1 MSEIFRVTRA
11 ELFKLVRRPAAWVLL
26 ATAVLLSQVFAYLIP
41 YLGYRGG
48 GSDMLDGSSPEEI
61 LASTLPAQLVTN
73 TIGGFPVFAGA
84 LALVLGALMF
94 GGEYGWGT
102 IKTLFTQR
110 PGRVSVLAGQVA
122 ALAVVLASSVAIMF
136 GFGAITSTAI
146 AVGENE
152 PTAWPSVLDLLQGFA
167 AGWLI
172 LLMWACLGAVLGVVL
187 RGVALPIGLGV
198 VWVLGIENL
207 ISAMAG
213 SMLSALEPLRDVLPG
228 VNAGSL
234 VSAVIPP
241 GMVEAP
247 PGVSTSVD
255 GGRALITLTAY
266 VLVCVAVAIW
276 SSRRRDVV

>member
-48 GSDMLDGSSPEEI
+48 GSDMLDGSTPQQI
-61 LASTLPAQLVTN
+61 LASTLPAQLVAN

-110 PGRVSVLAGQVA
+110 PGRVSVLAGQFA
-122 ALAVVLASSVAIMF
+122 ALAVALTVAVAIMF

-152 PTAWPSVLDLLQGFA
+152 SMAWPSVLDLLQGFA

-172 LLMWACLGAVLGVVL
+172 LLMWACLGVVLGVVL

-207 ISAMAG
+207 VSAMAG

-255 GGRALITLTAY
+255 GGRALITLTSY

>member
-1 MSEIFRVTRA
+1 V
-11 ELFKLVRRPAAWVLL
+11 
-26 ATAVLLSQVFAYLIP
+26 
-41 YLGYRGG
+41 GYRGG

-122 ALAVVLASSVAIMF
+122 ALAVALASAVAIMF

-152 PTAWPSVLDLLQGFA
+152 ATAWPSVLDLLQGFA

-187 RGVALPIGLGV
+187 RGVALP
-198 VWVLGIENL
+198 
-207 ISAMAG
+207 
-213 SMLSALEPLRDVLPG
+213 
-228 VNAGSL
+228 
-234 VSAVIPP
+234 IPP